1 MIKING
7 ENDEFKAVK
16 EYYNKYLEQRRES
29 FIKGC
34 SEEIRKE
41 RLKIFDEYYEK
52 RDREFIELQKK
63 AYEDFKKNGFTQ
75 DDPVLKQ
82 RQIESMKLAESIDEH
97 PTVSEIIEA
106 KMDKFIA
113 ECEKKWPSLY
123 EK

>member
-7 ENDEFKAVK
+7 ENDEWKAIK
-16 EYYNKYLEQRRES
+16 EYYNKYLEQRREN
-29 FIKGC
+29 FVKGFP
-34 SEEIRKE
+34 EEMRKE
-41 RLKIFDEYYEK
+41 QLKIFDEYYEK
-52 RDREFIELQKK
+52 RDREFLELQKK

-75 DDPVLKQ
+75 NDPVLIQ
-82 RQIESMKLAESIDEH
+82 RQIKSMKLAESIDEH

-106 KMDKFIA
+106 NMDKFIA